1 MFCTLHPV
9 DTTVQCIIF
18 VLSFVYIC
26 MYFHVLYLHPASNSW
41 YTKQALESGRPN
53 NVSVPPLVGCCPLFG
68 GLLSPFCWVAI
79 PPLVGSVPLLLGS
92 YPPFG
97 GFCPPFGGL
106 LSPFLWVAL
115 PFGGFCPPFGGLL
128 SHLWCA
134 AVPPLVDCCPSLGG
148 WVICYPPF
156 GGWVAAPPY
165 LITNKPT
172 QFIWL
177 AGIPAKK
184 KRPRTLINNN
194 KQCNRSTKSATNV
207 CPPATNLLT
216 IMESVIEWVGGFVS
230 KNTKNIIFYSLGL
243 IPPHPHI

>member
-1 MFCTLHPV
+1 MSLPHLWWV
-9 DTTVQCIIF
+9 
-18 VLSFVYIC
+18 
-26 MYFHVLYLHPASNSW
+26 A
-41 YTKQALESGRPN
+41 
-53 NVSVPPLVGCCPLFG
+53 VPFLVGYCPPFVGLQSPLWWVLF
-68 GLLSPFCWVAI
+68 PF
-79 PPLVGSVPLLLGS
+79 LLGS

-194 KQCNRSTKSATNV
+194 KQCNRFTKSATNV
-207 CPPATNLLT
+207 CPPATNSLT
-216 IMESVIEWVGGFVS
+216 IMESVSEWVGGWVCEQKYKKYNF
-230 KNTKNIIFYSLGL
+230 L
-243 IPPHPHI
+243 